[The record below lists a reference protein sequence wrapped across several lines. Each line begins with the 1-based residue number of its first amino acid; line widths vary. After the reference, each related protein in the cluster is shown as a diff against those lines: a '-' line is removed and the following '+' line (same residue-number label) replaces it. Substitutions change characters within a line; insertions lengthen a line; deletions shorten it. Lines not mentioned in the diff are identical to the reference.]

1 MIIPL
6 AAGAKAYESTPTWEE
21 FIGLDWGVDPST
33 NDPQQ
38 ALERY
43 IEHLEQMH
51 DLKQWPATMVRSLA
65 SKAKVQEA
73 YSDSALD
80 FWNGIVSKEIGWMRE
95 SGIEPGSLPNYHKH
109 IDFLR
114 SVGAATAELEK
125 VKAEYSPLA
134 VGGGVFKGTFGDVGK
149 KIDSVINPKKSP
161 WPWVAGGVVLLLLL
175 KR

>member
-1 MIIPL
+1 MN
-6 AAGAKAYESTPTWEE
+6 WEE

-38 ALERY
+38 ALNRY

-51 DLKQWPATMVRSLA
+51 DNKQWPASMVRSLA
-65 SKAKVQEA
+65 SKAKVQET

-80 FWNGIVSKEIGWMRE
+80 FWNGIATKEPGWMRE

-114 SVGAATAELEK
+114 SVGAATESLERAQ
-125 VKAEYSPLA
+125 AEYGPVNVGATVA
-134 VGGGVFKGTFGDVGK
+134 VKTVKDFFEKADETF
-149 KIDSVINPKKSP
+149 NPKKSP